1 LPVRAEPKSS
11 GRIQRQQVVGR
22 QVPGR
27 RDGGATIVEVVVAMM
42 VLAVMALAVE
52 ASVLSTMT
60 LSVET
65 QQRVTA
71 THLASR
77 EIDLVRED
85 LDAGSS
91 AAEAVLAGGTTTN
104 PHPLD
109 GGTGTSALVVAG
121 TAYTVSRTV
130 SYRTVVDNGSVC
142 SMSGS
147 TLGSQLAVQVVVEV
161 TWEGRRTAG
170 PARIAESMLTT
181 ASEEETPY
189 SYVAVQV
196 TDGGSPPAAVADVRV
211 QVVDTGTGLVEQTVT
226 TDATG
231 CALAAVR
238 PGTGTSYEVV
248 ASRSGHVSPGWA
260 AEPRT
265 TVGLLT
271 ADGTVHGVTSTLAA
285 AGTLE
290 ITVVGEDGRPV
301 GDEEAATLV
310 LSLSATSGLAAETV
324 VQEHPTTATL
334 LRDGLWPSTYSVWV
348 GDLAPV
354 PLGTVVVPAG
364 GTVRVHVSLTGGIVA
379 VDPDEQPEPDETPE
393 PEPTETA
400 EPSPE
405 PDPTP
410 EPTTAPAPS
419 VAPSPQESTS

>member
-1 LPVRAEPKSS
+1 MPFRAEPRSS
-11 GRIQRQQVVGR
+11 GRIQRQQVVG
-22 QVPGR
+22 QDR

-42 VLAVMALAVE
+42 LLAVMALAVE

-65 QQRVTA
+65 QRRVTA

-85 LDAGSS
+85 LDAGSA
-91 AAEAVLAGGTTTN
+91 AAEAVLSGGTTTN

-109 GGTGTSALVVAG
+109 GGTGTSALVVEG
-121 TAYTVSRTV
+121 TAYTVSRTI

-142 SMSGS
+142 AMSGS

-170 PARIAESMLTT
+170 PARIAESMLTA

-196 TDGGSPPAAVADVRV
+196 TDGGSPPAAVPDVRV
-211 QVVDTGTGLVEQTVT
+211 EVVDTGTGVVEQTVT

-238 PGTGTSYEVV
+238 PGSGTSYEVV
-248 ASRSGHVSPGWA
+248 TSRAEHVSPGWA

-271 ADGTVHGVTSTLAA
+271 ADGVVHGVTSTLAA

-290 ITVVGEDGRPV
+290 ITVVDDDGRPV
-301 GDEEAATLV
+301 GDEEAAALV

-324 VQEHPTTATL
+324 VEEHPSAATL
-334 LRDGLWPSTYSVWV
+334 RRDGLWPSTYSVWV
-348 GDLAPV
+348 GALALAPV

-379 VDPDEQPEPDETPE
+379 VDPDEVPE
-393 PEPTETA
+393 PEP
-400 EPSPE
+400 EPEESPE
-405 PDPTP
+405 PETTADPAPDPTP
-410 EPTTAPAPS
+410 APSAAPTPS
-419 VAPSPQESTS
+419 VAPSPQESTP